1 MADWSTTAL
10 LTETQAAVKGMLGRA
25 STIDVTNL
33 VQFLHRYGGVHRRT
47 MKEWLGIEAR
57 LFMRGDAKVFV
68 SLQNVPRKL
77 LGAKAAEFLARTG
90 KDLMIG
96 GVVESEPGQDAMREA
111 ARKAIKAKEHA
122 VQSLRTWRQHVS
134 ALWLLQASQPSMS
147 TTPQ

>member
-10 LTETQAAVKGMLGRA
+10 LTETQAMMKGMLRRA

-33 VQFLHRYGGVHRRT
+33 VQFLHRYGGMHRRT

-57 LFMRGDAKVFV
+57 LFMRGDAKVFF
-68 SLQNVPRKL
+68 SLSNVPSKL
-77 LGAKAAEFLARTG
+77 LGAKAAEFLARTS

-96 GVVESEPGQDAMREA
+96 GVVESEPGQDVMREA
-111 ARKAIKAKEHA
+111 IGAKEHA
-122 VQSLRTWRQHVS
+122 AQTLHTWQQHVS
-134 ALWLLQASQPSMS
+134 ALWLLQASQPSMP